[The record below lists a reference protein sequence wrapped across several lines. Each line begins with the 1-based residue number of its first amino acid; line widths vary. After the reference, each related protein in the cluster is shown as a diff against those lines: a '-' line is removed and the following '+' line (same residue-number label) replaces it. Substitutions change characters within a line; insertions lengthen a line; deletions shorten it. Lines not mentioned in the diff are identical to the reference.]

1 MVNLIFILFFTVWCT
16 VQLTK
21 NDGTTNEY
29 DVRSSYLETENG
41 EKVTLKDLFYG
52 SNVIWKARGRPYAV
66 VVMETHRK
74 YCVMYVSLAVCDIM
88 LLSLIVN
95 VTLH

>member
-1 MVNLIFILFFTVWCT
+1 MWCT

-21 NDGTTNEY
+21 NDGTTKEY
-29 DVRSSYLETENG
+29 GVRSSYLETENG

-52 SNVIWKARGRPYAV
+52 SNVIWKARGRPYSV

-74 YCVMYVSLAVCDIM
+74 YCVNHVSFNCKL
-88 LLSLIVN
+88 
-95 VTLH
+95 